1 MGGERWEGERG
12 GRGEVGEG
20 ERWEG
25 RGGRGEVGGGEV
37 GGERWEGGR
46 GILVLKPSSDMPNG
60 RCQSS
65 FHVDIDDVMVVICL
79 AQNVET
85 EKLRQLYEEMLLSRL
100 DYTPLCATAEQSV
113 VGGEGE
119 GKGKR
124 GGREER

>member
-1 MGGERWEGERG
+1 M
-12 GRGEVGEG
+12 
-20 ERWEG
+20 
-25 RGGRGEVGGGEV
+25 

-65 FHVDIDDVMVVICL
+65 FHVDIDDVMFVICL

-85 EKLRQLYEEMLLSRL
+85 EKLGQLYEEMLLSRL

-113 VGGEGE
+113 VGRGGRKGEERGGGRKGEERRGGRKDSRMVEKGEGE
-119 GKGKR
+119 LGISYSSKV
-124 GGREER
+124 

>member
-1 MGGERWEGERG
+1 MGGKEVGGERWE
-12 GRGEVGEG
+12 EG
-20 ERWEG
+20 E
-25 RGGRGEVGGGEV
+25 
-37 GGERWEGGR
+37 GERWEGGR

-65 FHVDIDDVMVVICL
+65 FHVNIDDVMVVICL

-85 EKLRQLYEEMLLSRL
+85 EKLGQLYEEMLLSRL

-124 GGREER
+124 GGREERWWDGGERRGGTWNKL